1 MEEQNE
7 GSKQIIDALKHLN
20 TSTSEVR
27 DSSHEMSDRNKQIVT
42 DMQSLIESTAYMTTS
57 MSEMSIGA
65 KKINETGSTLS
76 DISNQVKSSIDK
88 IGEQV
93 DLFKV

>member
-1 MEEQNE
+1 
-7 GSKQIIDALKHLN
+7 
-20 TSTSEVR
+20 
-27 DSSHEMSDRNKQIVT
+27 
-42 DMQSLIESTAYMTTS
+42 MQSLIESTAYMTTS

-65 KKINETGSTLS
+65 KKINETGSTLNE
-76 DISNQVKSSIDK
+76 ISNQVKNAISQ